1 MKKNL
6 KLENLLREFLNIMVK
21 RYTWLTIK
29 FEYNENKQQY
39 LVSYSPKD
47 RIQSDNEFMTDS
59 MMLEDMF
66 NDYFG
71 DYAPLFCDEE
81 EYFKLSP
88 NAEVIKYESK

>member
-29 FEYNENKQQY
+29 FEYNEEKNRY
-39 LVSYSPKD
+39 LVSYSPNYK
-47 RIQSDNEFMTDS
+47 IQNDDNFMKES
-59 MMLEDMF
+59 MMLEDYF
-66 NDYFG
+66 NMVYG
-71 DYAPLFCDEE
+71 ELAPLFCDEE